1 MKKNII
7 NRGGRL
13 HIQTTYEGKRL
24 RFSTK
29 LKDTKENREY
39 VLREYEKL
47 IKDHLTP
54 KQEVKPKAKENL
66 EDFINKILERKKMTL
81 KPRSIKFNTYLFQKI
96 NDFLGHKE
104 ISKINY
110 EDIENFYEFLLKQ
123 KLSKST
129 IQAIVSC
136 LKEVLNFA
144 IREEK
149 IVKNVVFHKKLNN
162 LEVRENKP
170 FCLEEMR
177 YLLTLAEKYPKFFS
191 NYLKIA
197 FFTGMR
203 VGEILALKWENIDLK
218 NSIIKVEGTIGLK
231 GEIGTPKTKS
241 SKREVDVLPLLKQTL
256 EEMEAQKQGKFIFV
270 GDLINLGHKIRL
282 LWRKLLKEA
291 GFEYRKLYITRHTF
305 ASIMLNAGE
314 EPLWV
319 SSQLGH
325 KNLAIT
331 YAVYTKYMKNQKK
344 QRAVFLEEA
353 FNPPIKEINISEN
366 KKIEEIEEK
375 EGVLE

>member
-54 KQEVKPKAKENL
+54 KQEVKSKAKENL

-218 NSIIKVEGTIGLK
+218 NSIIKVDGTIGLK

-241 SKREVDVLPLLKQTL
+241 SKREVDVLPLLKQAL

-282 LWRKLLKEA
+282 LWAKLLKEA

-353 FNPPIKEINISEN
+353 FNAPIKEINISEN

>member
-270 GDLINLGHKIRL
+270 GDLTNLRFKIRL
-282 LWRKLLKEA
+282 LWAKLLKEA

-353 FNPPIKEINISEN
+353 FNAPIKEINISEN

>member
-7 NRGGRL
+7 NRGGKL

-218 NSIIKVEGTIGLK
+218 NSIIKIEGTIGLK

-353 FNPPIKEINISEN
+353 FNAPIKEINISEN

>member
-104 ISKINY
+104 ISRINY

-177 YLLTLAEKYPKFFS
+177 YLFTLAEKYPKFFS

-282 LWRKLLKEA
+282 LWAKLLKEA

-353 FNPPIKEINISEN
+353 FNAPIKEINISEN

>member
-7 NRGGRL
+7 NRGGKL

-54 KQEVKPKAKENL
+54 KQEVKSKAKENL

-241 SKREVDVLPLLKQTL
+241 SKREVDVLPLLKQAL

-282 LWRKLLKEA
+282 LWAKLLKEA

-353 FNPPIKEINISEN
+353 FNAPIKEINISEN

>member
-177 YLLTLAEKYPKFFS
+177 YLFTLAEKYPKFFS

-282 LWRKLLKEA
+282 LWAKLLKEA

-353 FNPPIKEINISEN
+353 FNAPIKEINISEN

>member
-270 GDLINLGHKIRL
+270 GDLNNLGFKIRL
-282 LWRKLLKEA
+282 LWAKLLKEA

-353 FNPPIKEINISEN
+353 FNAPIKEINISEN

>member
-54 KQEVKPKAKENL
+54 KQEVKSKAKENL

-104 ISKINY
+104 ISRINY

-241 SKREVDVLPLLKQTL
+241 SKREVDVLPLLKQAL

-282 LWRKLLKEA
+282 LWAKLLKEA

-353 FNPPIKEINISEN
+353 FNAPIKEINISEN

>member
-7 NRGGRL
+7 NRGGKL

-54 KQEVKPKAKENL
+54 KQEVKSKAKENL

-136 LKEVLNFA
+136 LKEVLDFA

-270 GDLINLGHKIRL
+270 GDLNNLGFKIRL
-282 LWRKLLKEA
+282 LWAKLLKEA

-353 FNPPIKEINISEN
+353 FNAPIKEINISEN

>member
-54 KQEVKPKAKENL
+54 KQEVKSKAKENL

-104 ISKINY
+104 ISRINY

-177 YLLTLAEKYPKFFS
+177 YLFTLAEKYPKFFS

-241 SKREVDVLPLLKQTL
+241 SKREVDVLPLLKQAL

-270 GDLINLGHKIRL
+270 GDLNNLGFKIRL
-282 LWRKLLKEA
+282 LWAKLLKEA

>member
-7 NRGGRL
+7 NRGGKL

-54 KQEVKPKAKENL
+54 KQEVKSKAKENL

-218 NSIIKVEGTIGLK
+218 NSIIKVDGTIGLK

-241 SKREVDVLPLLKQTL
+241 SKREVDVLPLLKQAL

-282 LWRKLLKEA
+282 LWAKLLKEA

-353 FNPPIKEINISEN
+353 FNAPIKEINISEN

>member
-81 KPRSIKFNTYLFQKI
+81 KPRSIKFYMYLFQKI

-104 ISKINY
+104 ISRINY

-270 GDLINLGHKIRL
+270 GDLNNLGFKIRL
-282 LWRKLLKEA
+282 LWAKLLKEA

-353 FNPPIKEINISEN
+353 FNAPIKEINISEN

>member
-7 NRGGRL
+7 NRGGKL

-353 FNPPIKEINISEN
+353 FNAPIKEINISEN